1 MKKHQISKE
10 ELEIKRE
17 IGKLNH
23 MASRDLDL
31 TLQENQDEADRQFGS
46 AKRIGNEISGNYLKE
61 LEVED

>member
-1 MKKHQISKE
+1 
-10 ELEIKRE
+10 
-17 IGKLNH
+17 

-46 AKRIGNEISGNYLKE
+46 AKRIGNVITGNYLKE